1 MTRKPSHPGEMLRK
15 GYLEPLLLSPENLAL
30 KLKIPAKELN
40 DFIEEKCRLS
50 IDLAMRLAY
59 AFGTTPEF
67 WLNAQR
73 NLDIWQAYQGQQ
85 AWREAERIYSPSDKL
100 EAI

>member
-1 MTRKPSHPGEMLRK
+1 MTRRPSHPGELLRT
-15 GYLEPLLLSPENLAL
+15 GYMEPLILTPENLAT
-30 KLKIPAKELN
+30 KLKIPVEELQN
-40 DFIEEKCRLS
+40 FLNEKCPLS

-85 AWREAERIYSPSDKL
+85 AWREAERIYTPL
-100 EAI
+100 